1 MNKLVSVI
9 VPVFNNGSTVEDCLN
24 SILKQSYTNIEVI
37 VVNDGSTD
45 NSLEI
50 CNRFSDDGRVVIVDS
65 IHRGVSG
72 ARNMAMRRVRGE
84 YIMFCDADDELM
96 PNAILQ
102 MLRAFPKR
110 DLVIGN
116 VLKKNAPE
124 YTRSITISKDQAI
137 SLFFSTKQNRIV
149 GTVYGKMFKKDIVGD
164 TLFFDKEISIGEDA
178 LFLLM
183 YLFRCN
189 RIKLIDSF
197 VYHHVDNPHGIIAS
211 KNEKQYQSA
220 LLASKKMVEYIIFNT
235 NQSHL
240 TEAVQDMFNVYF
252 RLIDRINNICFGAEL
267 FSTLISYINQF
278 DTAVTIDNIG
288 LVCYT
293 SLSYKNISFHI
304 GVRNEKKK
312 VVIQWPKQYVLIPAL
327 VNMHIHLGD
336 YFSGIIKEYCRTE
349 DFLKNKDVDDDYYA
363 NLGHNLSEGIS
374 EGVLTY
380 VHSHKRIKNT
390 WCYDVIQLCS
400 NVDVINNVNESYGFM
415 IRNLCDDS
423 LSNIL
428 NVFQFAKAKDY
439 PVFLHISSSKEQDS
453 KERKQFGGSVVQYL
467 YSNNLLWDSVFFVHG
482 SYLNPQEIEIIR
494 MTNVNIVVCPVAEEK
509 LHENILS
516 IDSLERI
523 GINWF
528 IGTDSQAVTGY
539 SSIIENAKWVK
550 KHTSVPLNKVVDVI
564 SWKPIFMSMK
574 WVKPLKQKYLIT
586 SKCEVEK
593 MLDKIINKRATYFG
607 VSYVDGETVMVEYKN
622 KENEQNI

>member
-1 MNKLVSVI
+1 MNKLVSVV

-50 CNRFSDDGRVVIVDS
+50 CNRFSVDGRVIIVDS
-65 IHRGVSG
+65 IHHGVSG
-72 ARNMAMRRVRGE
+72 ARNMALRRVRGE
-84 YIMFCDADDELM
+84 YIMFCDADDKLM

-124 YTRSITISKDQAI
+124 YARSITISKERAI

-149 GTVYGKMFKKDIVGD
+149 GTVYGKMFKKDIVSD
-164 TLFFDKEISIGEDA
+164 TLFFDNELSIGEDA

-197 VYHHVDNPHGIIAS
+197 VYHHVDNLCGIIAS

-220 LLASKKMVEYIIFNT
+220 LLASKKMVDYIILNT

-252 RLIDRINNICFGAEL
+252 RIIERINNICFGAEL
-267 FSTLISYINQF
+267 FSTLISYINQVGA
-278 DTAVTIDNIG
+278 AVIVVNVG

-293 SLSYKNISFHI
+293 SLSFKNTSFHI
-304 GVRNEKKK
+304 GVRNKKNK
-312 VVIQWPKQYVLIPAL
+312 VVIQWPKHYVLVPAL
-327 VNMHIHLGD
+327 INMHIHMGD
-336 YFSGIIKEYCRTE
+336 YSTGIIKEYCCTE
-349 DFLKNKDVDDDYYA
+349 DFLKNKDVDDNYYT
-363 NLGHNLSEGIS
+363 NLGRNLSDGIS

-390 WCYDVIQLCS
+390 ECYEVIRLCS
-400 NVDVINNVNESYGFM
+400 NVDVVNVNESYGFM

-428 NVFQFAKAKDY
+428 NLFRFAKAKDY

-467 YSNNLLWDSVFFVHG
+467 YSKNLLGDSVFFVHG
-482 SYLNPQEIEIIR
+482 SYLNPQELEIIR
-494 MTNVNIVVCPVAEEK
+494 KTKVNIVVCPVAEEK

-528 IGTDSQAVTGY
+528 IGTDSQAVTGS
-539 SSIIENAKWVK
+539 SSIIENAEWVK

-564 SWKPIFMSMK
+564 SRKPIFMSMK

-593 MLDKIINKRATYFG
+593 ILDRIINKRATYFG
-607 VSYVDGETVMVEYKN
+607 VSCVDGAMVMVENKN